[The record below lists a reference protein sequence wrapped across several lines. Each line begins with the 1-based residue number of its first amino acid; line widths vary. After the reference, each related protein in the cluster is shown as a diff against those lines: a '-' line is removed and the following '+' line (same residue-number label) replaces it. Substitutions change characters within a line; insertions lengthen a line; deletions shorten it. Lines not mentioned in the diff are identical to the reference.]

1 MSPSG
6 MCKEEELDKD
16 IELDNRVA
24 SMLER
29 RSTPVSSRFACYFSP
44 RTSFLTFAWRSSS
57 SVDEATLYRSSGT
70 VYIHPHKSCPNFL

>member
-1 MSPSG
+1 MKVTYSVKRKKLMVRSGLSCCKQSLYVESRMSPSG

-44 RTSFLTFAWRSSS
+44 RTSFLTFA
-57 SVDEATLYRSSGT
+57 
-70 VYIHPHKSCPNFL
+70 